1 VFGDQLKKIIN
12 QIHEIS
18 PFSNN
23 AADDNDG
30 SLKYSPSSG
39 TGPLVSNAI
48 FKETISIFQSHQS
61 ENVTET
67 IDNEETKHRKHR
79 DEFSV
84 RPKGETLRSKNKD
97 TVRVVEDYELFDTAK
112 IASR

>member
-1 VFGDQLKKIIN
+1 MDMQITARKHGQPACANKSEAKKDDGAITVVFGDQLKKIIN

-23 AADDNDG
+23 AADDNDS

-48 FKETISIFQSHQS
+48 FKETI
-61 ENVTET
+61 
-67 IDNEETKHRKHR
+67 
-79 DEFSV
+79 
-84 RPKGETLRSKNKD
+84 
-97 TVRVVEDYELFDTAK
+97 
-112 IASR
+112 